1 MRKQNIIVEFV
12 LILVLSLP
20 IFPALAQME
29 IQLPT
34 EINLTVNQVLLPLS
48 QGWQDSLID
57 EANSDKIRY
66 KIVGAWGK
74 DSQVTTLIQVPQILS
89 IDQVYRQVVL
99 YYSLIKDEIER
110 EREFLRIYPYF
121 VSPDSEPSLTCYYR
135 SEGQYYFDVKDWEQV
150 AIPPGPT
157 PEEGHIFNQIIQAS
171 FHGVQSFTDV
181 TEEILNKIALQNNL
195 SGKYVEKIYTN
206 TILWQQRL

>member
-1 MRKQNIIVEFV
+1 M
-12 LILVLSLP
+12 
-20 IFPALAQME
+20 
-29 IQLPT
+29 
-34 EINLTVNQVLLPLS
+34 S

-66 KIVGAWGK
+66 KIVGAWGR
-74 DSQVTTLIQVPQILS
+74 DTQVTTFIQLPQILS

-99 YYSLIKDEIER
+99 YYSLIKGEIER

-121 VSPDSEPSLTCYYR
+121 VSPDSKPSLTCYYQ

-150 AIPPGPT
+150 VIPPGPT
-157 PEEGHIFNQIIQAS
+157 PEERHIFNQIIQAS
-171 FHGVQSFTDV
+171 FHGVQSFTDIA
-181 TEEILNKIALQNNL
+181 EEIFRKIALQNNL
-195 SGKYVEKIYTN
+195 SVEYVEKIYKN